1 MRGGSILPILPAL
14 TRHLK
19 DPDLFRALD
28 HVPALGT
35 PATGKMFQVFNPSTG
50 ELLAELPDMGV
61 EETKAAIDRAYT
73 AQGEWAALTARDRS
87 DTLWRWHQLIVT
99 HTDDLAAILTAEMGK
114 PLAEAKSEVS
124 HAAAYLQWYAEEANR
139 IYGETISAPS
149 TDRRMLVIKQPIGVV
164 GTITPWNFP
173 ASMVA
178 RKISPALAAGCTI
191 VLKPAEQ
198 TPLVA
203 GAMFA
208 LAEEAGFPEGV
219 VNLVYASEGDAVG
232 RELCSNLK
240 VRKISFTGSTEV
252 GRLLM
257 RQCSD
262 QIKKVALELGGNAP
276 FIVFDDADVDAAVD
290 GAIQAKFRNAGQT
303 CVSANRLYVQS
314 GVHDEFVEKFTARV
328 RELPVGDGFEPGVAI
343 GPLIDT
349 RALSNIEG
357 HIADALDKGAIRC
370 GGKRIGKDG
379 TFFAPTVLSGITGAM
394 RLAQEE
400 TFGPLAPIIRF
411 EDPDQV
417 VREANDTIYG
427 LAAYFYASN
436 LKRVWRVA
444 EALEYGMVGINTGR
458 MSSEAAPFGGMKQ
471 SGIGRE
477 GSRHGLEDYLEMK
490 YLCMGGI

>member
-1 MRGGSILPILPAL
+1 MPLCPPLI
-14 TRHLK
+14 RHLK
-19 DPDLFRALD
+19 SPELFGAIDRL
-28 HVPALGT
+28 PALGT
-35 PATGKMFQVFNPSTG
+35 PVSERTFEVLNPSTG
-50 ELLAELPDMGV
+50 ELLAELPDMGI
-61 EETKAAIDRAYT
+61 EETRASIDRAFC
-73 AQGEWAALTARDRS
+73 AQRKWAVLTARERS
-87 DTLWRWHQLIVT
+87 DILWRWHQLIVD
-99 HTDDLAAILTAEMGK
+99 HAEDLAAILTAEMGK

-139 IYGETISAPS
+139 IYGETILPPSA
-149 TDRRMLVIKQPIGVV
+149 DRRLLVIKQPIGVV

-208 LAEEAGFPEGV
+208 LAHLAGFPEGV
-219 VNLVYASEGDAVG
+219 VNLIYASEGDAVG
-232 RELCSNLK
+232 RELCSNPK

-262 QIKKVALELGGNAP
+262 QIKKISLELGGNAP
-276 FIVFDDADVDAAVD
+276 FIVFDDADIDAAVD

-314 GVHDEFVEKFTARV
+314 NVHDEFVDKFVEKV
-328 RELPVGDGFEPGVAI
+328 RHLSVGDGFDPGVAI

-349 RALSNIEG
+349 QALAKIES
-357 HIADALDKGAIRC
+357 HIADAVAKGGTIRC
-370 GGKRIGKDG
+370 GGNRIGKEG
-379 TFFAPTVLSGITGAM
+379 TFFQPTVLTDISRKMTV
-394 RLAQEE
+394 AQEE

-411 EDPDQV
+411 EDADQV
-417 VREANDTIYG
+417 VHEANDTIYG

-458 MSSEAAPFGGMKQ
+458 MSSEAAPFGGVKQ

>member
-1 MRGGSILPILPAL
+1 MPLCQPLI
-14 TRHLK
+14 RHLK
-19 DPDLFRALD
+19 CPDLFGAIDR
-28 HVPALGT
+28 VPALGT
-35 PATGKMFQVFNPSTG
+35 PVGEPIFEVFNPSTG

-61 EETKAAIDRAYT
+61 AETRAAIDKAYV
-73 AQGEWAALTARDRS
+73 AQPRWAALTARARS
-87 DTLWRWHQLIVT
+87 DMLWRWHQLIVD
-99 HTDDLAAILTAEMGK
+99 HTDDLAALLTAEMGT
-114 PLAEAKSEVS
+114 PLPEAKSEVS

-139 IYGETISAPS
+139 IYGETILPPS
-149 TDRRMLVIKQPIGVV
+149 TDRRLLVIKQPIGVV

-208 LAEEAGFPEGV
+208 LAHKAGFPEGV
-219 VNLVYASEGDAVG
+219 VNLIYASEGHAVG
-232 RELCSNLK
+232 RELCSNPK

-252 GRLLM
+252 GRQLM

-262 QIKKVALELGGNAP
+262 QIKKVSLELGGNAP
-276 FIVFDDADVDAAVD
+276 FIVFDDAGIDAAVD

-314 GVHDEFVEKFTARV
+314 SVHDEFVDKFVEKV
-328 RELPVGDGFEPGVAI
+328 GQLSVGDGFDPGVAI
-343 GPLIDT
+343 GPLID
-349 RALSNIEG
+349 RHALTKIES
-357 HIADALDKGAIRC
+357 HIADAVAKGGTVRC
-370 GGKRIGKDG
+370 GGNRIGKEG
-379 TFFAPTVLSGITGAM
+379 TFFHPTVLTDISGEMAV
-394 RLAQEE
+394 AQEE

-411 EDPDQV
+411 EDADQV
-417 VREANDTIYG
+417 VLEANDTIYG
-427 LAAYFYASN
+427 LAAYFYASS
-436 LKRVWRVA
+436 LSRVWRVA

>member
-1 MRGGSILPILPAL
+1 MTILPAL

-19 DPDLFRALD
+19 SRNLFDKLD
-28 HVPALGT
+28 RLPALGT
-35 PATGKMFQVFNPSTG
+35 PKTNATFQVSNPSTG
-50 ELLAELPDMGV
+50 ELLGELPDMGV
-61 EETKAAIDRAYT
+61 GEARSLIDRAYV
-73 AQGEWAALTARDRS
+73 AQAQWASLTAGERS
-87 DTLWRWHQLIVT
+87 QTLGRWHQLIIA
-99 HTDDLAAILTAEMGK
+99 HTEDLAAILTAEMGK
-114 PLAEAKSEVS
+114 PLAEARSEIS
-124 HAAAYLQWYAEEANR
+124 HAAAYLQWYAEEAKR
-139 IYGETISAPS
+139 IYGETISPPS

-198 TPLVA
+198 TPMIA

-208 LAEEAGFPEGV
+208 LAHEAGFPEGV
-219 VNLVYASEGDAVG
+219 VNLIYASQGEAVG
-232 RELCSNLK
+232 RELCSNPK

-262 QIKKVALELGGNAP
+262 QIKKVSLELGGNAP
-276 FIVFDDADVDAAVD
+276 FIVFDDADVSAAVD

-303 CVSANRLYVQS
+303 CVSANRLYVQA
-314 GVHDEFVEKFTARV
+314 GVYDEFVAQFTARV
-328 RELPVGDGFEPGVAI
+328 RALAVGDGFEPGVAV
-343 GPLIDT
+343 GPLIDA
-349 RALSNIEG
+349 RALIKIEN
-357 HIADALDKGAIRC
+357 HIADALGKGGAICC
-370 GGKRIGKDG
+370 GGKRIGNAG
-379 TFFAPTVLSGITGAM
+379 TFFQPTVLSGITGLM
-394 RLAQEE
+394 LVAQEE

-411 EDPDQV
+411 DDPDQV
-417 VREANDTIYG
+417 VRDANDTIYG
-427 LAAYFYASN
+427 LAAYFYASD

-458 MSSEAAPFGGMKQ
+458 MSSEAAPFGGIKQ

-477 GSRHGLEDYLEMK
+477 GSRHGLEDYLELK
-490 YLCMGGI
+490 YLCMAGI

>member
-1 MRGGSILPILPAL
+1 MV
-14 TRHLK
+14 RHLK
-19 DPDLFRALD
+19 SPDLFGAIDRG
-28 HVPALGT
+28 PALGAPSAGRT
-35 PATGKMFQVFNPSTG
+35 FEVFNPSTG

-61 EETKAAIDRAYT
+61 EETRAAIDKAYL
-73 AQGEWAALTARDRS
+73 AQAEWAALTARERS
-87 DTLWRWHQLIVT
+87 EMLWQWHQLIVN

-139 IYGETISAPS
+139 IYGETIAAPS

-178 RKISPALAAGCTI
+178 RKISPALAAGCAI

-208 LAEEAGFPEGV
+208 LAAEAGFPDGV
-219 VNLVYASEGDAVG
+219 VNLIYASEGAAVG
-232 RELCSNLK
+232 RELCHNPK

-262 QIKKVALELGGNAP
+262 QVKKVSLELGGNAP
-276 FIVFDDADVDAAVD
+276 FIVFDDADIDAAVD

-314 GVHDEFVEKFTARV
+314 GVHDEFVDKFVERV
-328 RELPVGDGFEPGVAI
+328 RELQVGDGFDPGVAI
-343 GPLIDT
+343 GPLID
-349 RALSNIEG
+349 RHALAKIES
-357 HIADALDKGAIRC
+357 HIADAVAKGGAIRC
-370 GGKRIGKDG
+370 GGGRIGADG
-379 TFFAPTVLSGITGAM
+379 TFFQPTVLTDISSAM
-394 RLAQEE
+394 TVAQEE
-400 TFGPLAPIIRF
+400 TFGPLAPVIRF
-411 EDPDQV
+411 EDADQV

-458 MSSEAAPFGGMKQ
+458 MSSEAAPFGGIKQ

>member
-1 MRGGSILPILPAL
+1 MKR
-14 TRHLK
+14 
-19 DPDLFRALD
+19 PDLFGAIDR
-28 HVPALGT
+28 VPALGA
-35 PATGKMFQVFNPSTG
+35 PAGTNEFQVFNPSTG
-50 ELLAELPDMGV
+50 ELLADLPDMGV
-61 EETKAAIDRAYT
+61 EETRVAIEKAYS
-73 AQGEWAALTARDRS
+73 AQGQWAALTARERS
-87 DTLWRWHQLIVT
+87 DTLWRWHELIVNQ
-99 HTDDLAAILTAEMGK
+99 TDDLAAILTVEMGK
-114 PLAEAKSEVS
+114 PLSESRSEVL

-149 TDRRMLVIKQPIGVV
+149 TDRRMFVIKQPIGVV
-164 GTITPWNFP
+164 GMITPWNFP

-208 LAEEAGFPEGV
+208 LAAQAGFPEGV
-219 VNLVYASEGDAVG
+219 VNLIYASEGDAVG
-232 RELCSNLK
+232 RELCCNPK
-240 VRKISFTGSTEV
+240 VRKVSFTGSTEV

-262 QIKKVALELGGNAP
+262 QIKKVSLELGGNAP

-314 GVHDEFVEKFTARV
+314 AVHDAFVDNFVERV
-328 RELPVGDGFEPGVAI
+328 RQLSVGDGLGEGVSI
-343 GPLIDT
+343 GPLIDKH
-349 RALSNIEG
+349 ALAKIEA
-357 HIADALDKGAIRC
+357 HVADAVAKGSVIQC
-370 GGKRIGKDG
+370 GGERIGSHG
-379 TFFAPTVLSGITGAM
+379 TFFEPTVLTGISSDMEVA
-394 RLAQEE
+394 REE

-417 VREANDTIYG
+417 VRAANDTIYG
-427 LAAYFYASN
+427 LAAYFFASN
-436 LKRVWRVA
+436 LQRVWRVA
-444 EALEYGMVGINTGR
+444 EALEYGMIGINTGR
-458 MSSEAAPFGGMKQ
+458 MSSEAAPFGGVKQ

>member
-1 MRGGSILPILPAL
+1 MGNVKAAGSFEVL
-14 TRHLK
+14 
-19 DPDLFRALD
+19 
-28 HVPALGT
+28 
-35 PATGKMFQVFNPSTG
+35 NPSTG
-50 ELLAELPDMGV
+50 ELLAELPDMGIA
-61 EETKAAIDRAYT
+61 ETRDAIDRAHA
-73 AQGEWAALTARDRS
+73 AQVEWAALTARERS
-87 DTLWRWHQLIVT
+87 DIHWKWHRLIVH

-114 PLAEAKSEVS
+114 PVAEAKSEVS

-139 IYGETISAPS
+139 VYGETISAPS
-149 TDRRMLVIKQPIGVV
+149 TDRRMMVIKQPIGVV

-208 LAEEAGFPEGV
+208 LAEKAGFPEGV
-219 VNLVYASEGDAVG
+219 VNLVYAAEGDAVG
-232 RELCSNLK
+232 RELCANPK

-262 QIKKVALELGGNAP
+262 QIKKVSLELGGNAP

-303 CVSANRLYVQS
+303 CVSANRIYVQA
-314 GVHDEFVEKFTARV
+314 GVHEEFAEKFVERV
-328 RELPVGDGFEPGVAI
+328 STLSVGDGFDPAVSI
-343 GPLIDT
+343 GPLIDVH
-349 RALSNIEG
+349 ALAKMEA
-357 HIADALDKGAIRC
+357 HIADAIEKGGAIRC
-370 GGKRIGKDG
+370 GGNRIGNEG
-379 TFFAPTVLSGITGAM
+379 TFFEPTVLTGITGTM
-394 RLAQEE
+394 RVAQEE

-411 EDPDQV
+411 EDADQV

-458 MSSEAAPFGGMKQ
+458 MSSEAAPFGGIKQ

-477 GSRHGLEDYLEMK
+477 GSRHGLDEYLEMK
-490 YLCMGGI
+490 YLCLGAI

>member
-1 MRGGSILPILPAL
+1 MTLSPTL
-14 TRHLK
+14 TRKLRE
-19 DPDLFRALD
+19 PQLFETIAMPGGGGGLF
-28 HVPALGT
+28 P
-35 PATGKMFQVFNPSTG
+35 VFNPSTG
-50 ELLAELPDMGV
+50 EKLAELPDMGAA
-61 EETKAAIDRAYT
+61 EAAAAIERAQA
-73 AQGEWAALTARDRS
+73 AQAGWAGLTARERS
-87 DTLWRWHQLIVT
+87 DLLWRWHRLIVT
-99 HTDDLAAILTAEMGK
+99 HTDDLATILTAEMGK

-139 IYGETISAPS
+139 VYGETIAPPS
-149 TDRRMLVIKQPIGVV
+149 NDRRMLVIKQPVGVV

-178 RKISPALAAGCTI
+178 RKISPALAAGCTV

-203 GAMFA
+203 GAMVA
-208 LAEEAGFPEGV
+208 LAAKAGFPEGV
-219 VNLVYASEGDAVG
+219 INIVYAAEGDAVG
-232 RELCSNLK
+232 RELCSNPH

-257 RQCSD
+257 RQCAD
-262 QIKKVALELGGNAP
+262 QIKKVSLELGGNAP

-303 CVSANRLYVQS
+303 CVSANRLYVQA
-314 GVHDEFVEKFTARV
+314 GVHDEFVEKFTQRV
-328 RELPVGDGFEPGVAI
+328 RALTVGDGFEPGVAI
-343 GPLIDT
+343 GPLIDG
-349 RALSNIEG
+349 RALEKIEA
-357 HIADALDKGAIRC
+357 HIADAIEKGGAVRC
-370 GGKRIGKDG
+370 GGERLARDG
-379 TFFAPTVLSGITGAM
+379 TFFPPTVLTGVSGAM
-394 RLAQEE
+394 RVAREE

-411 EDPDQV
+411 EDAAAV
-417 VREANDTIYG
+417 LREANDTIYG

-436 LKRVWRVA
+436 LSRVWRVA

-458 MSSEAAPFGGMKQ
+458 MSSEAAPFGGVKQ

-477 GSRHGLEDYLEMK
+477 GSRHGLEEYLEMK

>member
-1 MRGGSILPILPAL
+1 MTLTAAL

-19 DPDLFRALD
+19 NPEQFLHLTSEPSTHAAASMKRFA
-28 HVPALGT
+28 
-35 PATGKMFQVFNPSTG
+35 VFNPSTG
-50 ELLAELPDMGV
+50 DLLAEVPDMSA
-61 EETKAAIDRAYT
+61 EEVSVAIDKAHA
-73 AQGEWAALTARDRS
+73 AQARWAGLAARERS
-87 DTLWRWHQLIVT
+87 DILWNWHRLILE
-99 HTDDLAAILTAEMGK
+99 HNDDLAVILTAEMGK
-114 PLAEAKSEVS
+114 PLGEAKSEVL

-149 TDRRMLVIKQPIGVV
+149 NDRRMLVIKQPIGVV
-164 GTITPWNFP
+164 GAITPWNFP

-208 LAEEAGFPEGV
+208 LARAAGFPEGV
-219 VNLVYASEGDAVG
+219 LNLVYASEGDAIG
-232 RELCSNLK
+232 RELCSNSK

-262 QIKKVALELGGNAP
+262 QIKRISFELGGNAP
-276 FIVFDDADVDAAVD
+276 FIVFDDADIDAAVD

-303 CVSANRLYVQS
+303 CVSANRLYVQKR
-314 GVHDEFVEKFTARV
+314 VYDEFAEKFTAHAR
-328 RELPVGDGFEPGVAI
+328 RLRVGDGFEPYTAI
-343 GPLIDT
+343 GPLIDNH
-349 RALSNIEG
+349 ALTKIEA
-357 HIADALDKGAIRC
+357 HVDDAVKKGAIVRC
-370 GGKRIGKDG
+370 GGRRIGTSG
-379 TFFAPTVLSGITGAM
+379 TFFEPTVITNVVSSM
-394 RLAQEE
+394 RIAQEE

-411 EDPDQV
+411 EDPEQV

-458 MSSEAAPFGGMKQ
+458 MSSEAAPFGGIKQ

-490 YLCMGGI
+490 YLCLGGL

>member
-1 MRGGSILPILPAL
+1 MR
-14 TRHLK
+14 R
-19 DPDLFRALD
+19 
-28 HVPALGT
+28 VPQLGT
-35 PATGKMFQVFNPSTG
+35 SASARTFEVFNPSTG

-61 EETKAAIDRAYT
+61 EETRAAINKAYV
-73 AQGEWAALTARDRS
+73 AQAEWAALTARERS
-87 DTLWRWHQLIVT
+87 EMLWRWHQLIVD

-178 RKISPALAAGCTI
+178 RKISPALAAGCAI

-208 LAEEAGFPEGV
+208 LAAEAGFPDGV
-219 VNLVYASEGDAVG
+219 VNLVYASDGAAVG
-232 RELCSNLK
+232 RELCHNPK

-262 QIKKVALELGGNAP
+262 QIKKVSLELGGNAP
-276 FIVFDDADVDAAVD
+276 FIVFDDADIDAAVD

-314 GVHDEFVEKFTARV
+314 GVHDEFVDKFVERV
-328 RELPVGDGFEPGVAI
+328 RELQVGDGFDPGAAI
-343 GPLIDT
+343 GPLIDSN
-349 RALSNIEG
+349 ALAKIES
-357 HIADALDKGAIRC
+357 HIVDAVAKGGAIRC
-370 GGKRIGKDG
+370 GGGRIGRDG
-379 TFFAPTVLSGITGAM
+379 TFFQPTVLTDISSAM
-394 RLAQEE
+394 TVAQEE
-400 TFGPLAPIIRF
+400 TFGPLAPVIRF
-411 EDPDQV
+411 EDADQV

-458 MSSEAAPFGGMKQ
+458 MSSEAAPFGGIKQ

>member
-1 MRGGSILPILPAL
+1 MPLCLPMI
-14 TRHLK
+14 RHLK
-19 DPDLFRALD
+19 SPDLFGAIDR
-28 HVPALGT
+28 VPVLGA
-35 PATGKMFQVFNPSTG
+35 PAGGRTFEVFNPSTG

-61 EETKAAIDRAYT
+61 EETRAAIDKAYV
-73 AQGEWAALTARDRS
+73 AQAEWAALTARERS
-87 DTLWRWHQLIVT
+87 EMLWQWHQLIVT

-178 RKISPALAAGCTI
+178 RKISPALAAGCAI

-208 LAEEAGFPEGV
+208 LAAEAGFPDGV
-219 VNLVYASEGDAVG
+219 VNLVYASEGAAVG
-232 RELCSNLK
+232 RELCHNPK

-262 QIKKVALELGGNAP
+262 QIKKVSLELGGNAP
-276 FIVFDDADVDAAVD
+276 FIVFDDADIDAAVD

-314 GVHDEFVEKFTARV
+314 GVHDEFVDKFVERV
-328 RELPVGDGFEPGVAI
+328 RQLQVGDGFDPGVAI
-343 GPLIDT
+343 GPLIDGH
-349 RALSNIEG
+349 ALAKIES
-357 HIADALDKGAIRC
+357 HIADAVGKGGAIRC
-370 GGKRIGKDG
+370 GGGRIGSDG
-379 TFFAPTVLSGITGAM
+379 TFFQPTVLTDISSAM
-394 RLAQEE
+394 AVAQEE
-400 TFGPLAPIIRF
+400 TFGPLAPVIRF
-411 EDPDQV
+411 EDADQV

-458 MSSEAAPFGGMKQ
+458 
-471 SGIGRE
+471 
-477 GSRHGLEDYLEMK
+477 
-490 YLCMGGI
+490 

>member
-1 MRGGSILPILPAL
+1 MSLRPELI
-14 TRHLK
+14 RHLK
-19 DPDLFRALD
+19 SPDLFGAIDR
-28 HVPALGT
+28 VPALGA
-35 PATGKMFQVFNPSTG
+35 PVSGHAFEVFNPSTG

-61 EETKAAIDRAYT
+61 EETRAAIDKAYV
-73 AQGEWAALTARDRS
+73 AQAEWAALTARERS
-87 DTLWRWHQLIVT
+87 EMLWQWHQLIVT

-178 RKISPALAAGCTI
+178 RKISPALAAGCAI

-208 LAEEAGFPEGV
+208 LAAEAGFPDGV
-219 VNLVYASEGDAVG
+219 VSLVYASEGAAVG
-232 RELCSNLK
+232 RELCHNPK

-262 QIKKVALELGGNAP
+262 QIKKVSLELGGNAP
-276 FIVFDDADVDAAVD
+276 FIVFDDADIDAAVD

-314 GVHDEFVEKFTARV
+314 GVHDAFVDKFVERV
-328 RELPVGDGFEPGVAI
+328 RRLQVGDGFDPDVAI
-343 GPLIDT
+343 GPLIDSH
-349 RALSNIEG
+349 ALAKIES
-357 HIADALDKGAIRC
+357 HIADAVAKGGTVRC
-370 GGKRIGKDG
+370 GGRRIGSNG
-379 TFFAPTVLSGITGAM
+379 TFFQPTVLTDISSAM
-394 RLAQEE
+394 AVAQEE

-411 EDPDQV
+411 EDADQV

-458 MSSEAAPFGGMKQ
+458 MSSEAAPFGGVKQ

>member
-1 MRGGSILPILPAL
+1 M
-14 TRHLK
+14 TRHITDKKLFT
-19 DPDLFRALD
+19 DLDKIALP
-28 HVPALGT
+28 HAEWSGPT
-35 PATGKMFQVFNPSTG
+35 FEVFNPATG
-50 ELLAELPDMGV
+50 ELLATLPDMGIP
-61 EETKAAIDRAYT
+61 ETSKAIDRA
-73 AQGEWAALTARDRS
+73 AAGQAEWAALPAKDRS
-87 DTLWRWHQLIVT
+87 AVMRRWHQLIVA
-99 HTDDLAAILTAEMGK
+99 HTDDLSAILTAEMGK

-124 HAAAYLQWYAEEANR
+124 HAAAYVQWYAEEANR

-149 TDRRMLVIKQPIGVV
+149 TDRRMLVIKQPVGVV

-178 RKISPALAAGCTI
+178 RKISPALAAGCAV

-203 GAMFA
+203 GAMFT
-208 LAEEAGFPEGV
+208 LAAQAGFPEGV
-219 VNLVYASEGDAVG
+219 LNLIYASDGAAVG
-232 RELCSNLK
+232 RELCSNPV

-276 FIVFDDADVDAAVD
+276 FIVFDDADIDEAVD

-303 CVSANRLYVQS
+303 CVSANRIYVQS
-314 GVHDEFVEKFTARV
+314 GVHDEFAEKFVARV
-328 RELPVGDGFEPGVAI
+328 AELKVGDGFAPGVTI
-343 GPLIDT
+343 GPMIDHH
-349 RALSNIEG
+349 AIAKIEA
-357 HIADALDKGAIRC
+357 HITDAKEKGGEVRC
-370 GGKRIGKDG
+370 GGSRIDCAG
-379 TFFAPTVLSGITGAM
+379 TFFEPTVITGITHAM
-394 RLAQEE
+394 RAAQEE

-411 EDPDQV
+411 EDGDQV

-427 LAAYFYASN
+427 LAAYFYSSN
-436 LKRVWRVA
+436 LKHVWRVA

-458 MSSEAAPFGGMKQ
+458 MSSEAAPFGGIKQ

>member
-1 MRGGSILPILPAL
+1 MN
-14 TRHLK
+14 RHLK
-19 DPDLFRALD
+19 NPDLFANLEDIAHTGR
-28 HVPALGT
+28 GWQG
-35 PATGKMFQVFNPSTG
+35 ATFDVLNPSTG
-50 ELLAELPDMGV
+50 ELLANLPDMGIT
-61 EETKAAIDRAYT
+61 ETSQAIDRA
-73 AQGEWAALTARDRS
+73 ALGQAEWAALPAKDKSAIMR
-87 DTLWRWHQLIVT
+87 RWHQLIVA
-99 HTDDLAAILTAEMGK
+99 HTDDLSAILTAEMGK
-114 PLAEAKSEVS
+114 PLAESKSEIS
-124 HAAAYLQWYAEEANR
+124 HAAAYVQWYAEEANR

-149 TDRRMLVIKQPIGVV
+149 NDRRMLVIKQPVGVV

-178 RKISPALAAGCTI
+178 RKISPALAAGCAI

-203 GAMFA
+203 GAMFV
-208 LAEEAGFPEGV
+208 LADLAGFPEGAL
-219 VNLVYASEGDAVG
+219 NLIYASDGAAVG
-232 RELCSNLK
+232 RELCSNAK

-276 FIVFDDADVDAAVD
+276 FIVFDDADIDEAVD

-303 CVSANRLYVQS
+303 CTSANRIYVQS
-314 GVHDEFVEKFTARV
+314 AVHEVFAEKFVARV
-328 RELPVGDGFEPGVAI
+328 AELKVGDGFDPGVTVGPMIDSHAI
-343 GPLIDT
+343 
-349 RALSNIEG
+349 AKIEA
-357 HIADALDKGAIRC
+357 HIADAKAKGGEIRC
-370 GGKRIGKDG
+370 GGRRIGDSG
-379 TFFAPTVLSGITGAM
+379 TFFEPTVVTGISHDM
-394 RLAQEE
+394 RAAQEE

-411 EDPDQV
+411 EDADQV

>member
-1 MRGGSILPILPAL
+1 
-14 TRHLK
+14 
-19 DPDLFRALD
+19 
-28 HVPALGT
+28 
-35 PATGKMFQVFNPSTG
+35 
-50 ELLAELPDMGV
+50 MGV
-61 EETKAAIDRAYT
+61 EETRAAIDRAYESQT
-73 AQGEWAALTARDRS
+73 GWAALTARDRS
-87 DTLWRWHQLIVT
+87 DTLWRWHQLVVA
-99 HTDDLAAILTAEMGK
+99 HTDDLATILTAEMGK

-149 TDRRMLVIKQPIGVV
+149 TDRRMLVIKQPIGVI

-178 RKISPALAAGCTI
+178 RKISPALAAGCAI

-208 LAEEAGFPEGV
+208 LAQKAGFPEGV
-219 VNLVYASEGDAVG
+219 VNLIYAAEGDAVG
-232 RELCSNLK
+232 RELCSNSK

-262 QIKKVALELGGNAP
+262 QVKKVALELGGNAP
-276 FIVFDDADVDAAVD
+276 FIVFEDADVDAAVD

-303 CVSANRLYVQS
+303 CVSANRLYVQAA
-314 GVHDEFVEKFTARV
+314 VHDEFVEKFTARV
-328 RELPVGDGFEPGVAI
+328 RELPVGDGFKPGIAV

-349 RALSNIEG
+349 RALGKIER
-357 HIADALDKGAIRC
+357 HIADALDKGGVIRC
-370 GGKRIGKDG
+370 GGERIGRDG
-379 TFFAPTVLSGITGAM
+379 TFFQPTVLSGITGTM
-394 RLAQEE
+394 LLAQEE
-400 TFGPLAPIIRF
+400 TFGPIAPVIRF
-411 EDPDQV
+411 EDPDHV

-436 LKRVWRVA
+436 LKRVWCVA

>member
-1 MRGGSILPILPAL
+1 LPILPAL

-19 DPDLFRALD
+19 EPDLFKALD
-28 HVPALGT
+28 RVPALGM
-35 PATGKMFQVFNPSTG
+35 PATGKVFQVFNPSTG

-61 EETKAAIDRAYT
+61 EETRKAIDRAYA
-73 AQGEWAALTARDRS
+73 AQAEWAALTARDRS

-208 LAEEAGFPEGV
+208 LAREAGFPEGV
-219 VNLVYASEGDAVG
+219 VNLIYASEGDAVG

-303 CVSANRLYVQS
+303 CVSANRLYIQS
-314 GVHDEFVEKFTARV
+314 GVHDEFVAKFTARV
-328 RELPVGDGFEPGVAI
+328 QELSVGDGFEPGIAI

-349 RALSNIEG
+349 RALEKIEG
-357 HIADALDKGAIRC
+357 HIADALDKGGAIRC
-370 GGKRIGKDG
+370 GGNRIGKDG
-379 TFFAPTVLSGITGAM
+379 TFFAPTVLSGITGTM

-411 EDPDQV
+411 DDPDQV